1 MKRLNFTINSIVS
14 VQEKDK
20 LKLSADSTELVVD
33 TTQVP
38 SVQATHTDTV
48 SHDSLNP

>member
-1 MKRLNFTINSIVS
+1 MEYIKLLEKKRINAI
-14 VQEKDK
+14 
-20 LKLSADSTELVVD
+20 LDSTELVVD